1 MKGELGMAE
10 TTTTV
15 FVDRFTHGLIGP
27 DTGFFATVSSGS
39 RIRAIT
45 PPGCWGPMITP
56 DFRGGHEVTQPVYV
70 EGAEVG
76 DVLALHIEEV
86 KVLSRAASTGTMRLN
101 ERAFEGDAFVA
112 KKCPGCGRPW
122 PKTELAG
129 IGENAIRCKEC
140 GAEASPFHF
149 QQGYTV
155 VFDPAGR
162 VAVAVDQDQA
172 SLFAKQA
179 TLYAAL
185 PDHSEQYP
193 VLVFAAHE
201 LAGLLVRMRPCIGN
215 IGTIPA
221 KTIPDS
227 HNAGDFG
234 AFLIDAPHPYGIS
247 AQELD
252 AVRTDAHLDCTDVR
266 PGAVLLCPVKV
277 PGGGVYMGDAHS
289 IMGRGEVAVHSID
302 ITADITVRV
311 DLIKELNL
319 PGPILLPRVQDLPPI
334 AQPYTTEERVAFQ
347 NLAEKHGLS
356 VETESGPIQFIGTG
370 GDLNAAVNNAVDR
383 AHRVLGISRDEVLNR
398 ATVTGEVQITR
409 LPGTVQLSL
418 MLPKTLLES
427 RGLWSMVKEQYAL

>member
-1 MKGELGMAE
+1 MAK
-10 TTTTV
+10 TDTTV
-15 FVDRFTHGLIGP
+15 FVDQFTHGLIGP
-27 DTGFFATVSSGS
+27 DVGFFATVSSGS

-76 DVLALHIEEV
+76 DTLALHIEEV
-86 KVLSRAASTGTMRLN
+86 KVLSSAASTGTMQVN
-101 ERAFEGDAFVA
+101 DQAFDGDAFVA

-122 PKTELAG
+122 PSTQLVG
-129 IGENAIRCKEC
+129 IGESAIRCKEC

-149 QQGYTV
+149 RQGYTV
-155 VFDPAGR
+155 VFDHERG
-162 VAVAVDQDQA
+162 VAVAVDQDNA
-172 SLFAKQA
+172 SRFAEKA
-179 TLYAAL
+179 AYYAAL
-185 PDHSEQYP
+185 PERSEQYSI
-193 VLVFAAHE
+193 LVFAAHE
-201 LAGLLVRMRPCIGN
+201 LTGLSIRMRPSIGN

-234 AFLIDAPHPYGIS
+234 SFLVDAPHQYHLS

-277 PGGGVYMGDAHS
+277 SGGGVYMGDAHS
-289 IMGRGEVAVHSID
+289 IMGRGELAVHSID
-302 ITADITVRV
+302 ITADVTVRV
-311 DLIKELNL
+311 DLIKGLDL
-319 PGPILLPRVQDLPPI
+319 PGPVLLPRAQDLPPI
-334 AQPYTTEERVAFQ
+334 VQPYTSEERASFEA
-347 NLAEKHGLS
+347 LAQKHGIKAD
-356 VETESGPIQFIGTG
+356 TEVGPIQFIGTG
-370 GDLNAAVNNAVDR
+370 PDLNQAVDNAVGR
-383 AHRVLGISRDEVLNR
+383 AHQVLGISSDEVLNR

-418 MLPKTLLES
+418 LLPRALLEDS
-427 RGLWSMVKEQYAL
+427 GLWSVVREQYAL